1 MGKHLTLDVS
11 CVSVLKPLTT
21 MMTMMTKMP
30 MIMVMTMMVMVMVMV
45 MRSRDLLDAFLSFPR
60 SRFISELR

>member
-11 CVSVLKPLTT
+11 CVSVLKPLST

-30 MIMVMTMMVMVMVMV
+30 MMVMVMVMV

>member
-1 MGKHLTLDVS
+1 MMM
-11 CVSVLKPLTT
+11 TT
-21 MMTMMTKMP
+21 MTMTMM
-30 MIMVMTMMVMVMVMV
+30 VMVMVMVMV